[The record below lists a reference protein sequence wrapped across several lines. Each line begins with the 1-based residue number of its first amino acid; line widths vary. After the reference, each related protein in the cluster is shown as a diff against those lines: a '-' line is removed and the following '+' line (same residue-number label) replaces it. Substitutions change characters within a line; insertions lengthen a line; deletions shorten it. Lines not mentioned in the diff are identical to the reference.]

1 LIESAQTLK
10 RRMGTEER
18 LVALDHQ
25 QILES
30 EPNAESCEGQPD
42 KLQYSRSNC
51 ERSNIVPVR
60 LHRYIYSHWQI
71 SCNKH
76 NARE

>member
-1 LIESAQTLK
+1 MIESAQTLL

-30 EPNAESCEGQPD
+30 ERNAESCEGQPD
-42 KLQYSRSNC
+42 KLQYLRNNC
-51 ERSNIVPVR
+51 EQSNIVPV
-60 LHRYIYSHWQI
+60 SVF
-71 SCNKH
+71 
-76 NARE
+76 A